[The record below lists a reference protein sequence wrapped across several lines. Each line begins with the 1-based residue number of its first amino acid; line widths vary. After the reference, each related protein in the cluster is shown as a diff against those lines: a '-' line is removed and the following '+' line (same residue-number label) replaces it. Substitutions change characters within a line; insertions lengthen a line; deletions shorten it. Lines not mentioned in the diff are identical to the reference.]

1 MLHEKYLDD
10 KSKKKEEKKKSS
22 LQKGLFGPSHFSFFS
37 LSVLFQSFHEG
48 SSLAEYKGGRARE
61 YRNMTANWRG
71 VIRLLKGLG
80 GGENQIR

>member
-22 LQKGLFGPSHFSFFS
+22 LQKGSVHHISVFS
-37 LSVLFQSFHEG
+37 LFQSSFSPFTKGEP

-80 GGENQIR
+80 GGEN

>member
-22 LQKGLFGPSHFSFFS
+22 LQKGSFGPSHFSFFY
-37 LSVLFQSFHEG
+37 LSVLFQSFH
-48 SSLAEYKGGRARE
+48 SLAEYIGGRARE

-71 VIRLLKGLG
+71 VIRLLTGLG

>member
-10 KSKKKEEKKKSS
+10 KSKKKKKRKRNPPLKKDRMVHHISV
-22 LQKGLFGPSHFSFFS
+22 FS
-37 LSVLFQSFHEG
+37 LFQSSFIFFTKGEP

-71 VIRLLKGLG
+71 SLDY
-80 GGENQIR
+80 

>member
-1 MLHEKYLDD
+1 MTKV
-10 KSKKKEEKKKSS
+10 KKKKRKRNPPFKKDRSVHHIS
-22 LQKGLFGPSHFSFFS
+22 VFS
-37 LSVLFQSFHEG
+37 LFQSSFSPFTKGEP

-80 GGENQIR
+80 GGENQIRLISL